1 VVVCDHM
8 RVLLTGA
15 TGFIGRRLVRN
26 LSKKRHKIRCLVRDT
41 GKAEDLKRMGVELW
55 TGDVTDKKTLKGIT
69 EDIDVVFHL
78 AAVGDIN
85 ATANRYFEK
94 YRTVN
99 VKGTRNLLEECT
111 IHKIKKF
118 VHFSSVAAMG
128 NLKKEGPIDEGDK
141 CEPKTPYEVSKYESE
156 RVCLSF
162 WKSHKVPVIIL
173 RPTMVYGKGERKEA
187 NKIEKSVRLGLVPI
201 MGNGE
206 NLISMVN
213 VDDVVR
219 AAILASK
226 KGKPGEAYI
235 INGEQYTWNDLVGM
249 IAKKMGIRATKLH
262 IPIYMSIL
270 PVAFVEKT
278 SNLLG
283 IVPPFTSERLESLSA
298 IRSYDIS
305 KARRHLGFKPTV
317 MFSDSS

>member
-1 VVVCDHM
+1 M
-8 RVLLTGA
+8 RILVTGA
-15 TGFIGRRLVRN
+15 TGFIGRHLARS
-26 LSKKRHKIRCLVRDT
+26 LSKKRHKVRCLVRDT
-41 GKAEDLKRMGVELW
+41 GKAEDLKGMGIELW
-55 TGDVTDKKTLKGIT
+55 TGDITDKKTLNGIT
-69 EDIDVVFHL
+69 EGIDVVFHL

-85 ATANRYFEK
+85 ATAGRYFEK

-111 IHKIKKF
+111 KHKVKRF

-128 NLKKEGPIDEGDK
+128 NLKKEGPIDEGDR
-141 CEPKTPYEVSKYESE
+141 CRPKTPYEMSKYESE

-162 WKSHKVPVIIL
+162 WRTNKVPVVIL
-173 RPTMVYGKGERKEA
+173 RPTMVYGEGERKEA
-187 NKIEKSVRLGLVPI
+187 NKIEKSARLGLVPI

-213 VDDVVR
+213 VGDVVR

-226 KGKPGEAYI
+226 RGKPGEAYI
-235 INGEQYTWNDLVGM
+235 INGEQYTWNDLVDM

-262 IPIYMSIL
+262 VPIYLSIL
-270 PVAFVEKT
+270 PVALVEKA
-278 SNLLG
+278 SSLLG
-283 IVPPFTSERLESLSA
+283 VVPPFTSERLESLSA

-305 KARRHLGFKPTV
+305 KARRHLGFKPKV
-317 MFSDSS
+317 MFSDPS